1 MTSLSSSSRRRY
13 PPARAAAV
21 IAALLA
27 VAAFGRANAADLDD
41 SYLRGTYA
49 PAVEEPVRWDG
60 YYLGGQIGYSNMK
73 VDFSNTLDSD
83 IFFLPNQ
90 TTSSTTFGGFLGY
103 NWQVDPDLVLG
114 LELNYTRPSSLSTSS
129 HIANVP
135 SINAS
140 YKLDD
145 FGTFRG
151 RAGYAFG
158 QFLPYATLGVG
169 IGRVDYT
176 VSVPPESRNN
186 AYTLG
191 LVAGLGIDV
200 AILPHVFLRGEW
212 EYAYFTPLKS
222 TASSVNTARVGI
234 AVRF

>member
-1 MTSLSSSSRRRY
+1 MTSPSSSSRYR
-13 PPARAAAV
+13 PARAAAV
-21 IAALLA
+21 IAALIAMA
-27 VAAFGRANAADLDD
+27 VFGRANAADLDD
-41 SYLRGTYA
+41 SYLRGAYA
-49 PAVEEPVRWDG
+49 PAVEEPVNWDG
-60 YYLGGQIGYSNMK
+60 FYLGGQIGYSNMT
-73 VDFSNTLDSD
+73 VDFSNTLNSST
-83 IFFLPNQ
+83 FALPNQ
-90 TTSSTTFGGFLGY
+90 TTNSTTYGGFLGY
-103 NWQVDPDLVLG
+103 NWQVDPNLVLG
-114 LELNYTRPSSLSTSS
+114 LELGYTRPSSLSSS
-129 HIANVP
+129 STIFLNNTKI
-135 SINAS
+135 SAS

-158 QFLPYATLGVG
+158 QFLPYAVFGVG

-176 VSVPPESRNN
+176 VSAPPESRDN

-200 AILPHVFLRGEW
+200 ALLPNVFLRGEW
-212 EYAYFTPLKS
+212 EYAYFTPVKF